1 MSEGKHLP
9 VAIIHTAQTCVQGTA
24 VQVEGYAVQF
34 RHPENITV
42 GAPLAVAL
50 CSCCELIDDSE
61 MHRVA
66 RVAVDAVTPAHVRRQ
81 MAVADGAEIVTEEDA
96 CAHFRIGHT
105 KFWQLVGSSVF
116 PQPMKRGRN
125 NVWLMAELLRRYAAH
140 ELKEAEPAA

>member
-1 MSEGKHLP
+1 MQLNDF
-9 VAIIHTAQTCVQGTA
+9 TCVFFLEKEVKSLYSIKTSA
-24 VQVEGYAVQF
+24 ADCSF
-34 RHPENITV
+34 
-42 GAPLAVAL
+42 APLAVAL
-50 CSCCELIDDSE
+50 CSCCELIDDGE

-105 KFWQLVGSSVF
+105 KFWQLVGTGVF